1 MPPTTKTEK
10 EEENKE
16 TESDINVK
24 EANETDTDPI
34 NETNAYKTDLITSTV
49 ATDLATPRLLLDDG
63 WVMGASVVA
72 TEREEGHMTWKANTS
87 MASHTR
93 IDDERYGLLYISL
106 PFCMSLLHLHTSFLT
121 KE

>member
-10 EEENKE
+10 EEVNKE
-16 TESDINVK
+16 TESDINV
-24 EANETDTDPI
+24 ETANETDTDLM
-34 NETNAYKTDLITSTV
+34 NETNTYKTDLITSTV

-63 WVMGASVVA
+63 WKMGASVVA

-93 IDDERYGLLYISL
+93 IDDERYVLLYISL
-106 PFCMSLLHLHTSFLT
+106 PLCMSLLHLHTSFLT